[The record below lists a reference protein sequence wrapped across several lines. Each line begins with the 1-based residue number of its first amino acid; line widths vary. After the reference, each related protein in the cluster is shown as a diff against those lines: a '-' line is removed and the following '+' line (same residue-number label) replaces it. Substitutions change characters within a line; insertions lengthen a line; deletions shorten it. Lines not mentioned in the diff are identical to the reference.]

1 MNKLDERGKQCPLP
15 VIETK
20 KELETLPEGSAV
32 SVLVDNEIA
41 VQNLKKLAAQK
52 GYDFTSEKKGE
63 KEFEAVLTVTKKSLE
78 LLAQVRSSGKE
89 DSVSAESCSTGE
101 DSADEKNK
109 TNGTVVVISSD
120 SMGEPEKELG
130 KILLKGFLFALAKQ
144 EDHPKTILFYNGGAK
159 LSCEGS
165 ESLEDL
171 KALADAGTEILT
183 CGTCL
188 QYQNLSEKLKV
199 GGVTNMYEIT
209 DRMTHAAKLV
219 KPC

>member
-1 MNKLDERGKQCPLP
+1 MNRLDERGKQCPLP

-20 KELETLPEGSAV
+20 KELETLSEGGAV
-32 SVLVDNEIA
+32 SVLVDNGIA
-41 VQNLKKLAAQK
+41 VQNLKKLASQK
-52 GYDFTSEKKGE
+52 GYDFSSEKKGE

-78 LLAQVRSSGKE
+78 LKAQAKGAGE
-89 DSVSAESCSTGE
+89 DDSVPTESCSTGE
-101 DSADEKNK
+101 SGEDGKNR
-109 TNGTVVVISSD
+109 TNGIVVVISSD
-120 SMGEPEKELG
+120 CMGEPEKELG

-144 EDHPKTILFYNGGAK
+144 EDHPKTILLYNGGAK
-159 LSCEGS
+159 LTCEGS

-188 QYQNLSEKLKV
+188 QYQNLTEKLKV

-219 KPC
+219 KP